1 MKSNIISTVFFLV
14 LPFTLLAQNWELGKN
29 ENNIKVYKGESDS
42 SKYKIIKVEAEM
54 QGTLEK
60 LISILK
66 DVSNN
71 KNWVYNT
78 KRSYRVKTI
87 NENEF
92 LYYAET
98 HLPWPFDNR
107 DMVIR
112 MHFDLDT
119 SQNFLNVKATGE
131 PNAVPEVGG
140 KVRIQK
146 FYGDWNVKYDG
157 ANKISIVY
165 VLQVNPGGNI
175 SPGISNLFVTK
186 GPFETFNNLSK
197 LLLK

>member
-1 MKSNIISTVFFLV
+1 MKYSIVIIIFFSALSCS
-14 LPFTLLAQNWELGKN
+14 LFAQNWELSRN
-29 ENNIKVYKGESDS
+29 ENNIKVYKGEIDS

-60 LISILK
+60 VIAILK
-66 DVSNN
+66 DVDNN

-78 KRSYRVKTI
+78 RRSYLVKAVS
-87 NENEF
+87 EDEF

-107 DMVIR
+107 DVVIR

-119 SQNFLNVKATGE
+119 ARHFLNIKATGE
-131 PNAVPEVGG
+131 PGAAPEVSG
-140 KVRIQK
+140 KIRIQK

-157 ANKISIVY
+157 GNKISIVY
-165 VLQVNPGGNI
+165 VLQVDPGGNI
-175 SPGISNLFVTK
+175 SPAISNLFVTK
-186 GPFETFNNLSK
+186 GPFETFNNLSR
-197 LLLK
+197 LLVK

>member
-1 MKSNIISTVFFLV
+1 MKYRIVTIIFFLA
-14 LPFTLLAQNWELGKN
+14 LSCSLFAQSWELSRN
-29 ENNIKVYKGESDS
+29 ENNIKVYKGEIDS
-42 SKYKIIKVEAEM
+42 SKYKIIKVEAEI

-60 LISILK
+60 LIAILK
-66 DVSNN
+66 DVNNN

-78 KRSYRVKTI
+78 RRSYLVKAI
-87 NENEF
+87 SEDEF

-119 SQNFLNVKATGE
+119 AQHFLKIKATGE
-131 PNAVPEVGG
+131 PGAAPEVSG

-146 FYGDWNVKYDG
+146 FDGDWDVKYDG
-157 ANKISIVY
+157 GNKISIVY
-165 VLQVNPGGNI
+165 VLQVDPGGNI

-186 GPFETFNNLSK
+186 GPFETFNNLSR
-197 LLLK
+197 LLMK

>member
-1 MKSNIISTVFFLV
+1 MRCKVVASILGTVLSLV
-14 LPFTLLAQNWELGKN
+14 LFAQDWELSKD
-29 ENNIKVYKGESDS
+29 ENNIRVYKGKSDS
-42 SKYKIIKVEAEM
+42 SRYNVIKVEAEM
-54 QGTLEK
+54 QGTLMK
-60 LISILK
+60 LIGILR

-78 KRSYRVKTI
+78 TQSHLVKKI
-87 NENEF
+87 NDNEF

-98 HLPWPFDNR
+98 HLPWPFSNR

-119 SQNFLNVKATGE
+119 LRNNLKIKATGE
-131 PNAVPEVGG
+131 PSAVPEVDN

-146 FYGDWNVKYDG
+146 FSGDWDVKYDG
-157 ANKISIVY
+157 VNKITIVY
-165 VLQVNPGGNI
+165 FLEVNPGGNI

-186 GPFETFNNLSK
+186 GPFETFNNLAK